1 MEPVQQTLDHL
12 LKVLVCTGC
21 GRGGLSFESGTE
33 CIVCSG
39 CGKRHPVI
47 NGVPCFVPDEL
58 VNYSEVDEAVR
69 PAFLEAK
76 RLAYSGN
83 SFINRMYNHYHHYAA
98 TQRLKISSLPL
109 SLDIGCGMGEHYP
122 FITER
127 ELAEGS
133 YIGVDL
139 DRFKLE
145 HLSACHPEIPLVQ
158 GNVFTLP
165 FPNEKFDLVQLLA
178 TLEHFGRNDID
189 RVLDES
195 LRVLKP
201 GGKLIACYP
210 AEGGILLKTGQ
221 VLMHA
226 LIRLRSGFD
235 LNNEKIH
242 CHLSTASE
250 IGQIL
255 ENRDDL
261 EHVETNYYPFG
272 IPSINVSLFVNRVY
286 LKNRVQVL

>member
-1 MEPVQQTLDHL
+1 L
-12 LKVLVCTGC
+12 LKVLACTGC
-21 GRGGLSFESGTE
+21 GRGGLSFESGTDS
-33 CIVCSG
+33 IVCSG
-39 CGKRHPVI
+39 CGKRHPII

-58 VNYSEVDEAVR
+58 VDFSEVDEAVR

-76 RLAYSGN
+76 RLAYSGD
-83 SFINRMYNHYHHYAA
+83 SFINRMYNHYHLFAA
-98 TQRLKISSLPL
+98 TQRLKKSPPPL

-127 ELAEGS
+127 ELADGA

-145 HLSACHPEIPLVQ
+145 HLSSGHPEIPLVQ
-158 GNVFTLP
+158 GNAFSLP
-165 FPNEKFDLVQLLA
+165 FPSGRFDLVQLLA

-189 RVLDES
+189 KVLDES

-201 GGKLIACYP
+201 GGTLITCYP

-226 LIRLRSGFD
+226 LIRVKSGFD

-242 CHLSTASE
+242 CHLSTALE
-250 IGQIL
+250 IGLIL
-255 ENRDDL
+255 DSRDDL
-261 EHVETNYYPFG
+261 ELVESRYYPFG
-272 IPSINVSLFVNRVY
+272 IPSINASLFVNSVY
-286 LKNRVQVL
+286 RKNRVQAP